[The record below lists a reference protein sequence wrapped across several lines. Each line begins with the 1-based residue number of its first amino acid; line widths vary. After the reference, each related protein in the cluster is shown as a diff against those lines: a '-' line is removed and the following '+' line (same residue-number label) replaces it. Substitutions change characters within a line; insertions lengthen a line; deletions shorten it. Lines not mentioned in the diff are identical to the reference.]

1 MQAILSFFKIIV
13 IWVANLMKIEG
24 PSIVKRTTL
33 KILHSYD
40 ATFLEDIRP
49 LCIEYTICKG
59 LQKKSW
65 RTFSPLHFDCSTLLA
80 Q

>member
-1 MQAILSFFKIIV
+1 
-13 IWVANLMKIEG
+13 MKIEG

-59 LQKKSW
+59 LQKKS
-65 RTFSPLHFDCSTLLA
+65 
-80 Q
+80 